1 MHRRRYHAQQRRR
14 VPCATDPPRPPRGD
28 GASPP
33 GSYIDLS
40 DPREPKLVGDLPA
53 EFQEFGRILVQ
64 RAAGAAQARH
74 AIAAEPCES
83 LTATPPTPETA
94 GRSEPTGEG
103 EGTPPGTPVA
113 AAVMARARARRSIA
127 PPVAASVTSEPS
139 ALISAGQYRTP
150 EENRVEIARLTAGD
164 TPPATER
171 KVEFEVR
178 YNWMGR
184 AERWYT
190 AEEVAH
196 HRTPT
201 DLWLIAHGKVY
212 DVTKWVEMHPGG
224 AAALLRRGGL
234 DATRDFD
241 FHTKHARKMWEQ
253 TFIGKLDD
261 GRPADWSGWFMS

>member
-1 MHRRRYHAQQRRR
+1 MHRRRHHPQQRRR
-14 VPCATDPPRPPRGD
+14 VPCATEPARPPREEV
-28 GASPP
+28 APP
-33 GSYIDLS
+33 SGPYIDLS
-40 DPREPKLVGDLPA
+40 NPAEPKLVGDLPA
-53 EFQEFGRILVQ
+53 EFQEFGRILLQ
-64 RAAGAAQARH
+64 QATKAAHERDAT
-74 AIAAEPCES
+74 AAEPCES
-83 LTATPPTPETA
+83 LTSPPALPETA
-94 GRSEPTGEG
+94 GRSEPSGEG
-103 EGTPPGTPVA
+103 EEERTSVA
-113 AAVMARARARRSIA
+113 AAVAARARARRSIA

-139 ALISAGQYRTP
+139 ALISAGQYRTRD
-150 EENRVEIARLTAGD
+150 ENRVEIARLTIGD
-164 TPPATER
+164 TPPPAER
-171 KVEFEVR
+171 TVEFEVR
-178 YNWMGR
+178 HNWMGR

-212 DVTKWVEMHPGG
+212 DVTRWVEMHPGG

-241 FHTKHARKMWEQ
+241 FHTKRAREMWEK

>member
-1 MHRRRYHAQQRRR
+1 MHRRRYQPQQRRR
-14 VPCATDPPRPPRGD
+14 VPCATEPPRPSRGE

-53 EFQEFGRILVQ
+53 EFEEFGRILVQ
-64 RAAGAAQARH
+64 QAADAAQERNAT
-74 AIAAEPCES
+74 AAEACES
-83 LTATPPTPETA
+83 PTPPTPETA
-94 GRSEPTGEG
+94 GRSEPAGEG
-103 EGTPPGTPVA
+103 DLTSVA
-113 AAVMARARARRSIA
+113 AAVAARARARRSIA

-253 TFIGKLDD
+253 TYIGKLDD
-261 GRPADWSGWFMS
+261 GRAADWTGWFMS

>member
-1 MHRRRYHAQQRRR
+1 MHRRRYHSQQRRR
-14 VPCATDPPRPPRGD
+14 VPCATEPPRPSRGE

-53 EFQEFGRILVQ
+53 EFEEFGRILVQ
-64 RAAGAAQARH
+64 RAAADAAQERNAT
-74 AIAAEPCES
+74 AAEACES
-83 LTATPPTPETA
+83 PTAPTPETA
-94 GRSEPTGEG
+94 GRSEPAGEG
-103 EGTPPGTPVA
+103 DLTSVA
-113 AAVMARARARRSIA
+113 AAVAARARARRSIA
-127 PPVAASVTSEPS
+127 PPVAASLTSEPS
-139 ALISAGQYRTP
+139 ALVSAGQYRTR
-150 EENRVEIARLTAGD
+150 EENRVEIARLSAGAS
-164 TPPATER
+164 PPTER

-184 AERWYT
+184 EERWYT

-196 HRTPT
+196 HCTPT

-212 DVTKWVEMHPGG
+212 DVTRWVEMHPGG

-253 TFIGKLDD
+253 TYIGKLDD
-261 GRPADWSGWFMS
+261 GRAADWTGWFMS

>member
-1 MHRRRYHAQQRRR
+1 MREGRLPESWPGVSADARSFVTELMDPDSERR
-14 VPCATDPPRPPRGD
+14 
-28 GASPP
+28 
-33 GSYIDLS
+33 
-40 DPREPKLVGDLPA
+40 
-53 EFQEFGRILVQ
+53 
-64 RAAGAAQARH
+64 
-74 AIAAEPCES
+74 
-83 LTATPPTPETA
+83 
-94 GRSEPTGEG
+94 
-103 EGTPPGTPVA
+103 
-113 AAVMARARARRSIA
+113 
-127 PPVAASVTSEPS
+127 PS
-139 ALISAGQYRTP
+139 
-150 EENRVEIARLTAGD
+150 VEIARLTAGD

-178 YNWMGR
+178 YNWTGR

-212 DVTKWVEMHPGG
+212 DVTRWVEMHPGG

-253 TFIGKLDD
+253 TYIGKLDD
-261 GRPADWSGWFMS
+261 GRAADWTGWFMS